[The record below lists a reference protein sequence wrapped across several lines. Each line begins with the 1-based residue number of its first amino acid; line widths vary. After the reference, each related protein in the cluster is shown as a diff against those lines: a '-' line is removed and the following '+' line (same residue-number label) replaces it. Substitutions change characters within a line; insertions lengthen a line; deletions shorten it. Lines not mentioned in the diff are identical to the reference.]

1 MLFCTKVSIAGFIR
15 TKGSRIYKGWQFEMH
30 SLLVKQKGLMLL
42 IDEMIIF
49 WSKLLI
55 CLPSCIAQY

>member
-1 MLFCTKVSIAGFIR
+1 MLFCTKVSNTGFIR

-30 SLLVKQKGLMLL
+30 SLLVKQKELMLL

-49 WSKLLI
+49 
-55 CLPSCIAQY
+55 